1 MYLKEEKK
9 SLALGPCFERV
20 FKLREGECTCQDLR
34 IQSSGLWSS
43 LFYRLTCFRTCVSSF
58 LPLFLLV
65 SQPSIAFHLR
75 MAKLSAFCLFADEQT
90 LSRALPGKMD
100 RIHRLQI
107 TTLNQDSVPN
117 ERSIGNLFQTSS
129 FLLLLTKR
137 MVCLM
142 IFVASFF
149 NEAYA
154 PS

>member
-1 MYLKEEKK
+1 MPRLENTIQWLMEFIIL
-9 SLALGPCFERV
+9 SIDMFPNV
-20 FKLREGECTCQDLR
+20 CQ
-34 IQSSGLWSS
+34 
-43 LFYRLTCFRTCVSSF
+43 F
-58 LPLFLLV
+58 LSTSLFLLV

-117 ERSIGNLFQTSS
+117 ERNIGNLFQTSS

-137 MVCLM
+137 MVLLNDLCG
-142 IFVASFF
+142 IVFQ
-149 NEAYA
+149 
-154 PS
+154 